1 MLLSACNPTPPIEK
15 VKVTYIGLDGEEISK
30 VEVDKGTT
38 VTPPNLQSIEEY
50 TFNGWSLNKDGK
62 DPFDFSTPI
71 TTDTILYSVWT
82 NIEII
87 EKITVTFIDTKGSE
101 VQQVEVEKGKRVT
114 PPTLDPIGEYSLYGW
129 SLKEDGEDLF
139 DFSTPITSN
148 TTLYSLWIKEY
159 IDEVNGLI
167 YKENKDGTLTV
178 VGLINTSVMAA
189 CNIPEMFAG
198 KTVTTIADAAF
209 SPYIREITI
218 PKTVTSISD
227 AAFVYC
233 YHLGSIEVS
242 KENTCFKII
251 DGALYTMDESKLIY
265 FPVNNFK
272 MVGDTPQAIV
282 EYTIPNSVTEI
293 GGYAFSNNK
302 NLTSITIPD
311 SVTTIGEG
319 AFYSCGSLTSITIP
333 QSVISIGEGAFNSCL
348 SLNSINVK
356 TDNISY
362 KSIDGVLFNIE
373 GTKLIQYPISKEG
386 NEYIIPNGVEI
397 IGQFSFYGSHN
408 LTKISI
414 PYSVTAI
421 DYKAFGFCLKLPE
434 IEIPNSVESIGGY
447 AFHYCEK
454 LTSIV
459 IPSSVTSIGERAFF
473 QCDKLLEIKINKP
486 EGTLDGAP
494 WNAENATV
502 IWQNET

>member
-1 MLLSACNPTPPIEK
+1 MKQGRLILTLFVIIMLISACNPTPPIEK
-15 VKVTYIGLDGEEISK
+15 VKVTYIGLDGSEISQ
-30 VEVDKGTT
+30 VEVNKGTT
-38 VTPPNLQSIEEY
+38 VTPPDLESTEEY

-62 DPFDFSTPI
+62 DLFDFSTPI
-71 TTDTILYSVWT
+71 TTDTTLYSVWT
-82 NIEII
+82 NAETI
-87 EKITVTFIDTKGSE
+87 EKFTVTFIDTKGSE
-101 VQQVEVEKGKRVT
+101 IPQIEVEKGKRVT
-114 PPTLDPIGEYSLYGW
+114 PPTLESIGEYTLYGW
-129 SLKEDGEDLF
+129 SLDKDGENLF
-139 DFSTPITSN
+139 DFSTPITSD
-148 TTLYSLWIKEY
+148 TTLYSVWMIKEY
-159 IDEVNGLI
+159 IDEENNLI

-218 PKTVTSISD
+218 PKTVTTISD

-233 YHLGSIEVS
+233 YYLGSIEVS
-242 KENTCFKII
+242 KENTYFKII

-265 FPVNNFK
+265 FPVNNFE

-333 QSVISIGEGAFNSCL
+333 QSVKSIGEGAFNGCS
-348 SLNSINVK
+348 SLNSINVE
-356 TDNISY
+356 TDNRFY
-362 KSIDGVLFNIE
+362 KSEDGVLFNIE
-373 GTKLIQYPISKEG
+373 GTILIQYPKSKEG
-386 NEYIIPNGVEI
+386 NEYIIPNGVET
-397 IGQFSFYGSHN
+397 IGQFSFYGSRN

-414 PYSVTAI
+414 PDSVTAI
-421 DYKAFGFCLKLPE
+421 DYKAFGFCLELPE
-434 IEIPNSVESIGGY
+434 IEIPDSVESIGGY
-447 AFHYCEK
+447 AFH
-454 LTSIV
+454 LSLIH
-459 IPSSVTSIGERAFF
+459 I
-473 QCDKLLEIKINKP
+473 
-486 EGTLDGAP
+486 
-494 WNAENATV
+494 
-502 IWQNET
+502 

>member
-1 MLLSACNPTPPIEK
+1 M
-15 VKVTYIGLDGEEISK
+15 
-30 VEVDKGTT
+30 
-38 VTPPNLQSIEEY
+38 
-50 TFNGWSLNKDGK
+50 
-62 DPFDFSTPI
+62 
-71 TTDTILYSVWT
+71 
-82 NIEII
+82 
-87 EKITVTFIDTKGSE
+87 
-101 VQQVEVEKGKRVT
+101 
-114 PPTLDPIGEYSLYGW
+114 
-129 SLKEDGEDLF
+129 
-139 DFSTPITSN
+139 
-148 TTLYSLWIKEY
+148 IKEY
-159 IDEVNGLI
+159 IDEENNLI

-189 CNIPEMFAG
+189 CNIPEMFAR

-293 GGYAFSNNK
+293 GSYAFSNNK

-333 QSVISIGEGAFNSCL
+333 QSVKSIGEGAFNSCL

-356 TDNISY
+356 TDNRFY
-362 KSIDGVLFNIE
+362 KSKDGVLFNIE

-386 NEYIIPNGVEI
+386 NEYIIPDGVKT
-397 IGQFSFYGSHN
+397 IGQFSFYGSRN
-408 LTKISI
+408 LKKISI
-414 PYSVTAI
+414 PNSVTAI
-421 DYKAFGFCLKLPE
+421 DYKAFGFCLELPE

>member
-1 MLLSACNPTPPIEK
+1 MKKGKLIFTFYLIVMLLSACNPTPPVEK
-15 VKVTYIGLDGEEISK
+15 VKVTFIGLDGGEISK
-30 VEVDKGTT
+30 VEVDKGTI
-38 VTPPNLQSIEEY
+38 VTPPDLESTEEY
-50 TFNGWSLNKDGK
+50 TFYGWSLNKDGK
-62 DPFDFSTPI
+62 D
-71 TTDTILYSVWT
+71 
-82 NIEII
+82 
-87 EKITVTFIDTKGSE
+87 
-101 VQQVEVEKGKRVT
+101 
-114 PPTLDPIGEYSLYGW
+114 
-129 SLKEDGEDLF
+129 LF
-139 DFSTPITSN
+139 DFSTPIASD
-148 TTLYSLWIKEY
+148 TTLYSVWLKNY
-159 IDEVNGLI
+159 LI
-167 YKENKDGTLTV
+167 YQDNIDGTLTV
-178 VGLINTSVMAA
+178 IGLSDPYISV
-189 CNIPEMFAG
+189 CSIPETCNG
-198 KTVTTIADAAF
+198 KTITTIADAVF
-209 SPYIREITI
+209 PPYTREITI

-233 YHLGSIEVS
+233 YYLGSIEVS
-242 KENTCFKII
+242 KENTYFKII

-333 QSVISIGEGAFNSCL
+333 QSVKSIGEGAFNGCS
-348 SLNSINVK
+348 SLNSINVEP
-356 TDNISY
+356 DNRFY
-362 KSIDGVLFNIE
+362 KSKDGVLFNIE
-373 GTKLIQYPISKEG
+373 GTKLIQYPKSKEG
-386 NEYIIPNGVEI
+386 NEYIIPDGVKT
-397 IGQFSFYGSHN
+397 IGQFSFYGSRN

-414 PYSVTAI
+414 PNSVTAI
-421 DYKAFGFCLKLPE
+421 DYKAFGFCLELPE
-434 IEIPNSVESIGGY
+434 IEIPNSVKSIGGY

-454 LTSIV
+454 LKSIV

-502 IWQNET
+502 TWQNET